1 MCARDDN
8 FISVVNMKRKAPYA
22 APDRYYEFFTKRQ
35 RGYGMPVFIGR
46 AHQRGHGV
54 GNVLG
59 GLVRRVVGFLGG
71 RGLDFLKQ
79 NRGAAVSN
87 LIKTGANIVKDVSS
101 GKKVKDSLKTRLPE
115 GIKQTARELQF
126 QLGDKQPSEQQQQ
139 QPRKHRPVRPKKRK
153 GPKIRH
159 RKDIFS

>member
-1 MCARDDN
+1 
-8 FISVVNMKRKAPYA
+8 MKRKAPYN
-22 APDRYYEFFTKRQ
+22 APDKYYDFFTKRQ
-35 RGYGMPVFIGR
+35 RGYGMPIFIGR

-59 GLVRRVVGFLGG
+59 NLVRRVVGFLGG

-87 LIKTGANIVKDVSS
+87 LIKTGVNIAKDVSS
-101 GKKVKDSLKTRLPE
+101 GKKVKDSLKTRVPE

-126 QLGDKQPSEQQQQ
+126 QLTSKQPTGQQQ
-139 QPRKHRPVRPKKRK
+139 QPRKHRPVIHKKRK
-153 GPKIRH
+153 GRH